1 MHNALVLN
9 LRSGDA
15 HLDVRGRSPRSPFL
29 SLSLSL
35 IRESRSSHFHISL
48 SLSPLDLLAPLAQ
61 AADGVAT

>member
-35 IRESRSSHFHISL
+35 SLIRESRSSHFHISL
-48 SLSPLDLLAPLAQ
+48 SLSPLDLLAPLA
-61 AADGVAT
+61 ADGVAT

>member
-35 IRESRSSHFHISL
+35 SSVRVAHLISTSL
-48 SLSPLDLLAPLAQ
+48 SLSPLDLLAPLA
-61 AADGVAT
+61 ADGVAT

>member
-15 HLDVRGRSPRSPFL
+15 HLDARGRSPRSPFL
-29 SLSLSL
+29 SL
-35 IRESRSSHFHISL
+35 FL
-48 SLSPLDLLAPLAQ
+48 SLSPPLDLLAPLAQ